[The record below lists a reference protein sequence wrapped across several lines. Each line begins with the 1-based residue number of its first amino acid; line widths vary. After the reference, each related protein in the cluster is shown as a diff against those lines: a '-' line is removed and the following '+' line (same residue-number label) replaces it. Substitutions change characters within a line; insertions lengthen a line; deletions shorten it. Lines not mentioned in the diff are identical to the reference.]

1 MRAYRSVSSRV
12 ARLFGRARLAKGKII
27 TMNGKFW
34 QRQIELAG
42 LSDIAQKVENGE
54 RLSFDDGL
62 RLYATPHLNIVG
74 FLANIVRER
83 KNGNL
88 AYWVR
93 NQHVNYTNVC
103 NKGCLFCSF
112 YARPKDDPRAYVM
125 TPQQAAQKVRNYADV
140 PISEVHVVGGV
151 NPKLPYAYYLELLQE
166 IKAARPA
173 AHIKAFTMVEIDQIV
188 RAAKKSPREVFED
201 LKAAGLDALPGG
213 GAEVMSDRVH
223 EDLFATKPD
232 AARWLELAREAHLC
246 GLKSNATLL
255 YGHIEQTPEKV
266 EHFLKLR
273 ELQDET
279 GGFLTFI
286 PLSWHPEKT
295 ALEDLKAP
303 TGVEDLREIAVSRL
317 MLDNFPHIKSFW
329 IMNSAPVTQSALWF
343 GADDVDGTIMEYEII
358 RDPSRDRKQVLTSR
372 ALVEMII
379 EAGREPLERDP
390 LYNILSRGLEGVS
403 DVETLL
409 SNRNADLIQPD
420 ANVNILNSGI
430 ETASQK
436 LKEKGREL
444 IALEA
449 R

>member
-1 MRAYRSVSSRV
+1 MIGAMWRRPIA
-12 ARLFGRARLAKGKII
+12 A
-27 TMNGKFW
+27 
-34 QRQIELAG
+34 AG
-42 LSDIAQKVENGE
+42 LSDIARKVEDGQ

-62 RLYATPHLNIVG
+62 RLYQTPHLNVVG
-74 FLANIVRER
+74 YLANLVRER
-83 KNGNL
+83 KNGDI

-112 YARPKDDPRAYVM
+112 YAKPKDDPRAYVM
-125 TPQQAAQKVRNYADV
+125 TPQQAAQKVSNYGDV
-140 PISEVHVVGGV
+140 PITEVHVVGGV
-151 NPKLPYAYYLELLQE
+151 NPKLPYSYYLELLRE
-166 IKAARPA
+166 IKAARPQ

-188 RAAKKSPREVFED
+188 RAAKKPPHEVYAD
-201 LKAAGLDALPGG
+201 LQAAGLDALPGG
-213 GAEVMSDRVH
+213 GAEVMSERVH
-223 EDLFATKPD
+223 EDLFFAKPN
-232 AARWLELAREAHLC
+232 AARWLELAREAHLS

-255 YGHIEQTPEKV
+255 YGHVEQTPEKV

-279 GGFLTFI
+279 GGFLSFI

-295 ALEDLKAP
+295 ALEDLKPP

-372 ALVEMII
+372 QLVEMIL
-379 EAGREPLERDP
+379 EAGRQPVERDP
-390 LYNILSRGLEGVS
+390 LYHIVSRGLESVT

-409 SNRNADLIQPD
+409 SNQKADLIQPQ
-420 ANVNILNSGI
+420 ANVNILTSGI
-430 ETASQK
+430 ETASQG
-436 LKEKGREL
+436 LKERGREL

>member
-1 MRAYRSVSSRV
+1 MIGA
-12 ARLFGRARLAKGKII
+12 
-27 TMNGKFW
+27 FW
-34 QRQIELAG
+34 RRQIEAAG
-42 LSDIAQKVENGE
+42 LSNIAAKVEAGQ

-62 RLYATPHLNIVG
+62 ALYASPHLNIVG

-83 KNGNL
+83 KNGDI

-112 YARPKDDPRAYVM
+112 YAKPKDDPRAYVM
-125 TPQQAAQKVRNYADV
+125 TPQQAAQKVRNYGDV
-140 PISEVHVVGGV
+140 PITEVHVVGGV

-166 IKAARPA
+166 IKAARPD

-188 RAAKKSPREVFED
+188 RIAKKSPREVFHD
-201 LKAAGLDALPGG
+201 LKSVGLDALPGG

-232 AARWLELAREAHLC
+232 SARWLFLAREAHLA

-255 YGHIEQTPEKV
+255 YGHVEQTPEKI
-266 EHFLKLR
+266 EHFVKLR

-279 GGFLTFI
+279 NGFLSFI

-329 IMNSAPVTQSALWF
+329 IMNSAPVTQSALWY

-358 RDPSRDRKQVLTSR
+358 RDPSKDRRQVLTSR
-372 ALVEMII
+372 QLVEMIL
-379 EAGREPLERDP
+379 EAGRQPVERDP
-390 LYNILSRGLEGVS
+390 LYNVVSRGLEGVS

-409 SNRNADLIQPD
+409 SNQKADLIQPK
-420 ANVNILNSGI
+420 ANLGVTQRDGI
-430 ETASQK
+430 TTASQL
-436 LKEKGREL
+436 LKERGREL
-444 IALEA
+444 IALEGL
-449 R
+449 

>member
-1 MRAYRSVSSRV
+1 
-12 ARLFGRARLAKGKII
+12 
-27 TMNGKFW
+27 MNPIW
-34 QRQIELAG
+34 QQRIERAG
-42 LSDIAQKVENGE
+42 LADIAAKVEREE

-62 RLYATPHLNIVG
+62 QLYQTADLNAVG
-74 FLANIVRER
+74 YLANLVRER
-83 KNGNL
+83 KNGNV

-112 YARPKDDPRAYVM
+112 YARPKDDPRAYTM
-125 TPQQAAQKVRNYADV
+125 TPEQAAQKVLNYGDV
-140 PISEVHVVGGV
+140 PISEVHIVGGV
-151 NPKLPYAYYLELLQE
+151 NPKLPYSYYLELLRAV
-166 IKAARPA
+166 KAARPN

-188 RAAKKSPREVFED
+188 RASKKSPHEVYAD
-201 LKAAGLDALPGG
+201 LKAAGLDAIPGG

-223 EDLFATKPD
+223 EDLFFAKPN
-232 AARWLELAREAHLC
+232 AARWLELARAAHQS
-246 GLKSNATLL
+246 GVKSNATLL
-255 YGHIEQTPEKV
+255 YGHVEQTPEKV
-266 EHFLKLR
+266 EHFVRLR

-295 ALEDLKAP
+295 AMEELPPP

-317 MLDNFPHIKSFW
+317 MLDNFPHIKTFW
-329 IMNSAPVTQSALWF
+329 IMNTAPVSQSALWF

-358 RDPSRDRKQVLTSR
+358 RDPTRDRKQVLTSR
-372 ALVEMII
+372 QLVEMIV
-379 EAGREPLERDP
+379 EAGREPVERDP
-390 LYNILSRGLEGVS
+390 LYNVLSRGLESVT

-409 SNRNADLIQPD
+409 SNQKADLIQPD
-420 ANVNILNSGI
+420 ANVNILTSGI

-436 LKEKGREL
+436 LKERARNVIEL
-444 IALEA
+444 SS